1 MDQTEEPPPPLPL
14 PPRMFAVGDERVGV
28 RVTPYHKP
36 LCIHRI
42 LNALD
47 ADEVQIIRETPF
59 GKLVEIADKPTFSG
73 RFGRFL
79 LSRQLK
85 VAKKHEAWFLFAGK
99 PVRFSLVTGFNC
111 RNYPPRRKMKSKKN
125 IVEKPNWGELF
136 GSMREVPVNYVIMML
151 KKKTVPDREMRIKYA
166 LLALLSA
173 VILPTSHNPRIS
185 KEYAEKIKEIDEFFA
200 YPWGRASFEMLISS
214 IKERDEVSLSQ
225 KTIALK
231 GFVLS
236 IQLVMIEA
244 APSLTRVVQAGGSS
258 DSEGDFQGE
267 DVLEDDDTE
276 GKKSINPAH
285 VRDIDSSCKT
295 DVVSSIAN
303 GVELDNVD
311 AEIIWPDPEED
322 VLVANMEKCIQEGF
336 TFCNSHFTGG
346 ASTADVNRM
355 REDAKKENNSRKTTK
370 GNVNPTPGV
379 AFDADY
385 VVSILKSSL
394 SADLRRIEEEIKNI
408 GQTLTKSQNQMESH
422 IQVMFDTFRRI
433 LRM

>member
-1 MDQTEEPPPPLPL
+1 
-14 PPRMFAVGDERVGV
+14 MFAVGDEPVGV

-99 PVRFSLVTGFNC
+99 PVRFSLVTGLNC
-111 RNYPPRRKMKSKKN
+111 HNYPPRRKMKSKKN

-185 KEYAEKIKEIDEFFA
+185 QEYAEKIKEIDEFFA

-285 VRDIDSSCKT
+285 VRDIDSSCK
-295 DVVSSIAN
+295 
-303 GVELDNVD
+303 
-311 AEIIWPDPEED
+311 
-322 VLVANMEKCIQEGF
+322 
-336 TFCNSHFTGG
+336 
-346 ASTADVNRM
+346 
-355 REDAKKENNSRKTTK
+355 
-370 GNVNPTPGV
+370 
-379 AFDADY
+379 
-385 VVSILKSSL
+385 
-394 SADLRRIEEEIKNI
+394 
-408 GQTLTKSQNQMESH
+408 
-422 IQVMFDTFRRI
+422 VMF
-433 LRM
+433 LKL

>member
-1 MDQTEEPPPPLPL
+1 
-14 PPRMFAVGDERVGV
+14 
-28 RVTPYHKP
+28 
-36 LCIHRI
+36 
-42 LNALD
+42 
-47 ADEVQIIRETPF
+47 
-59 GKLVEIADKPTFSG
+59 
-73 RFGRFL
+73 
-79 LSRQLK
+79 
-85 VAKKHEAWFLFAGK
+85 
-99 PVRFSLVTGFNC
+99 
-111 RNYPPRRKMKSKKN
+111 
-125 IVEKPNWGELF
+125 
-136 GSMREVPVNYVIMML
+136 
-151 KKKTVPDREMRIKYA
+151 
-166 LLALLSA
+166 
-173 VILPTSHNPRIS
+173 
-185 KEYAEKIKEIDEFFA
+185 
-200 YPWGRASFEMLISS
+200 
-214 IKERDEVSLSQ
+214 
-225 KTIALK
+225 
-231 GFVLS
+231 
-236 IQLVMIEA
+236 MIEA